1 LKFVFLLLI
10 FSSQW
15 EHQQDTAAE
24 VMKEFKRPEHRII
37 AEALGLTDRHFL
49 TANQCWFGGGTAIV
63 MKFGEYRRSLDVDFL
78 CADADG
84 YRELRTRAAHGV
96 KAFFPEPVEAVR
108 DFQIDQYGLRTVVRL
123 KGQSIKFEVIR
134 EGRIKLQ
141 GHFDDDLNV
150 STLIPTDMFAEKLLA
165 NADRCQDRATAY
177 RDAVDLGTLINVHGE
192 IPVEALGKAQTAYG
206 PDIQHKVAW
215 VVNRLQDKDELRI
228 AAEVLQM
235 DVGGAVGAI
244 SALRNEG
251 IRIWP
256 DAGIGADPANVRQ

>member
-1 LKFVFLLLI
+1 
-10 FSSQW
+10 
-15 EHQQDTAAE
+15 
-24 VMKEFKRPEHRII
+24 MKEFKKPEHRII
-37 AEALGLTDRHFL
+37 AEILGLMDRDFL

-63 MKFGEYRRSLDVDFL
+63 MKLGEYRRSLDVDFL

-84 YRELRTRAAHGV
+84 YRELRTSAAERGV
-96 KAFFPEPVEAVR
+96 RAFFPEPVEAVR

-134 EGRIKLQ
+134 EGRIQLR
-141 GHFDDDLNV
+141 GHFDNDLNV
-150 STLIPTDMFAEKLLA
+150 SALVPADMFAEKLLA

-177 RDAVDLGTLINVHGE
+177 RDAIDLGMLVGAYEE
-192 IPVEALGKAQTAYG
+192 IPIDALGKAQTAYG

-215 VVNRLQDKDELRI
+215 VVNRLRDRQELQN

-235 DVGGAVGAI
+235 DIDAAVGAI
-244 SALRNEG
+244 STLRNEG

-256 DAGIGADPANVRQ
+256 DAGIARDPASPRQ